1 MTQSATDRKAVG
13 TTCDVLNQYEA
24 KFADSRALY
33 ERARAVIAG
42 GVTHD
47 KRHHRPFPVY
57 AARATGC
64 RKWDVQGRELIDYW
78 TGHGSLLLGHSH
90 PAIVEAVQK
99 QVALGTHLG
108 ACHELEVEW
117 AERVVRMVP
126 SAERVRFTSSG
137 TEATLLAIR
146 LARAFSGK
154 QVIVRFAGHFHGWH
168 DHAIPGWRP
177 PYGDSPGDGIL
188 SDVTEN
194 MRVCPPNDADAVDAA
209 LAKGDVAAVII
220 EPTGASFC
228 AVPTGGG
235 FLKELRQIT
244 QRHGVLLHFD
254 EVITG
259 FRVAPGGAQEYYGVT
274 PDITTL
280 AKILAGGLPGGAV
293 TGRADVIDRLEFR
306 GDATWDRYRKVPHP
320 GTFNA
325 NPLSAAAGITCL
337 DIVADGKPC
346 DEANAMGRLAR
357 DGMSQVVARHGIDWQ
372 VGGDF
377 SGVKITIGKNA
388 GSAGDVTPV
397 ELLQSA
403 MLLNGVDLMCDQMFM
418 SCMHREDDIRQ
429 TVEAFDRS
437 IAMMKN
443 SGLV

>member
-1 MTQSATDRKAVG
+1 MTQSATDRDAVAS
-13 TTCDVLNQYEA
+13 TCGVLQKYEA
-24 KFADSRALY
+24 QFADSCAIY
-33 ERARAVIAG
+33 KRARAAIAG
-42 GVTHD
+42 GITHD

-57 AARATGC
+57 ATRATGC

-78 TGHGSLLLGHSH
+78 TGHGALLLGHSH

-117 AERVVRMVP
+117 AERIIRMVP

-137 TEATLLAIR
+137 TEATLLAMR
-146 LARAFSGK
+146 LARAVSGK

-177 PYGDSPGDGIL
+177 PYDNSPGDGIL
-188 SDVTEN
+188 DDVTAN
-194 MRVCPPNDADAVDAA
+194 IRVCPPNDAAAVEAA
-209 LAKGDVAAVII
+209 LSKGDVAAVII
-220 EPTGASFC
+220 EPTGASFG
-228 AVPTGGG
+228 AIPTDGD
-235 FLKELRQIT
+235 FLKQLRQIT

-259 FRVAPGGAQEYYGVT
+259 FRVAPGGAQEYYGVM

-280 AKILAGGLPGGAV
+280 AKIVAGGLPGGAV
-293 TGRADVIDRLEFR
+293 TGRADVIDRLAFR
-306 GDATWDRYRKVPHP
+306 SDAQWDRYRKVPHP

-346 DEANAMGRLAR
+346 DQANAMGRLVR
-357 DGMSQVVARHGIDWQ
+357 DGMSQVIARHGVGWQ
-372 VGGDF
+372 IVGDF
-377 SGVKITIGKNA
+377 SGVKISVDESTSGV
-388 GSAGDVTPV
+388 GDVSAV

-403 MLLNGVDLMCDQMFM
+403 MLLHGVDLMCDQMFL
-418 SCMHREDDIRQ
+418 SCMHHEDDIQQ
-429 TVEAFDRS
+429 TVDAFDRS
-437 IAMMKN
+437 IEMMKK